1 MFKQLMITEIEANR
15 DILAVSLALNLV
27 LFFALGVRGSE
38 DSQNLFTGITM
49 LSYWVLLIIAA
60 ANAGHEKRNRLYAEL
75 PVTTTESFLVGW
87 LFVIAWLCIQMSVWF
102 LFAAAFTV
110 ALDAEMVESLLGLG
124 VNAVTFILII
134 SIGIDLGSFR
144 PKYVQWI
151 YILVMAA
158 LLALALIADAIYEV
172 GDSDLAFNSF
182 PNLLMDRLHLDLGAS
197 VLVVMFLLAANYFVF
212 RNSDHY
218 LN

>member
-1 MFKQLMITEIEANR
+1 MFKQLMFTEIEANKN
-15 DILAVSLALNLV
+15 ILLLSLTLNLIF
-27 LFFALGVRGSE
+27 FFALGVRNSD
-38 DSQNLFTGITM
+38 DSLNLFAGITM

-75 PVTTTESFLVGW
+75 PVTTTESFLAGW
-87 LFVIAWLCIQMSVWF
+87 LFVIVWLCIQMTVWF
-102 LFAAAFTV
+102 LFAAVFTV
-110 ALDAEMVESLLGLG
+110 ALDAQMTESLLGLG
-124 VNAVTFILII
+124 INAAAFILIV

-158 LLALALIADAIYEV
+158 FLGLALIADAVYEV

-182 PNLLMDRLHLDLGAS
+182 PNMLMDRLHLDLELS
-197 VLVVMFLLAANYFVF
+197 VLVVLLLLAANYFVF